1 MVEPVKVTT
10 YVTGG
15 EPRFIRENLLKTVEQ
30 AYNIELDI
38 VGWCGK
44 TDNPSGEI
52 PAVELI
58 LHIKSMA
65 SHAHRLYAKKW
76 SDRHECL
83 MIETDVKFSHS
94 KEQYDRILLPYLK
107 SKQSEDETPTNL
119 VKGEEP
125 MVSFDPKAIAL
136 ENELVTTNKV
146 WQVLPYVKGNDGKAL
161 TSEDRVKVWATNVET
176 HTSFKADDL
185 HNMLAMWKHI
195 GSMQGRTSNAYL
207 IGRKDVFKEA
217 KKQWLTDYVVS
228 LMPKNMREV
237 DLVHREVFGNVLPK
251 NFVEFLEKEWFNPP
265 VAVVEEPVAVE
276 PVQPIQPVVVAKP
289 EPAAIV
295 QPVQPVVVAKPEPI
309 AIVEPIAVVQPV
321 ALPKVIITEPKPV
334 VLSYPQDHEVLF
346 DGESFKVNPKFGCVT
361 LARVEAK
368 VVLVGAKVELTFDES
383 REQGVL
389 LNVQLKGI

>member
-52 PAVELI
+52 PAVDLI

-94 KEQYDRILLPYLK
+94 KEQYDRILVPYLK
-107 SKQSEDETPTNL
+107 SKQSEDETPTTQ

-265 VAVVEEPVAVE
+265 VAVAQPEPVLE
-276 PVQPIQPVVVAKP
+276 PVVVVEKQPEPVVVAQP
-289 EPAAIV
+289 E
-295 QPVQPVVVAKPEPI
+295 PVVVVEKKPE
-309 AIVEPIAVVQPV
+309 PV

>member
-94 KEQYDRILLPYLK
+94 KEQYDRILVPYLK
-107 SKQSEDETPTNL
+107 SKQSEDETPTTL

-251 NFVEFLEKEWFNPP
+251 NFVEFLEKEWFNPQP
-265 VAVVEEPVAVE
+265 VAVVEEPVA
-276 PVQPIQPVVVAKP
+276 KP
-289 EPAAIV
+289 EPVAV
-295 QPVQPVVVAKPEPI
+295 VEPVQPVVVAKPEPVVV
-309 AIVEPIAVVQPV
+309 VEKKPEPVVAAQ
-321 ALPKVIITEPKPV
+321 PKVIITEPKPV

-383 REQGVL
+383 QEKGVL

>member
-265 VAVVEEPVAVE
+265 VAVVEEPVAIVE
-276 PVQPIQPVVVAKP
+276 PVVVVEKQPEPVLEPVPVAQPEPVVVVEKKP
-289 EPAAIV
+289 E
-295 QPVQPVVVAKPEPI
+295 
-309 AIVEPIAVVQPV
+309 PV

-334 VLSYPQDHEVLF
+334 VLAYPQDHEVLF

>member
-52 PAVELI
+52 PAVDLI

-94 KEQYDRILLPYLK
+94 KEQYDRILVPYLK
-107 SKQSEDETPTNL
+107 SKQSEDETPTTQ

-251 NFVEFLEKEWFNPP
+251 NFVEFLEKLQNQQNNKKGSTHP
-265 VAVVEEPVAVE
+265 
-276 PVQPIQPVVVAKP
+276 
-289 EPAAIV
+289 
-295 QPVQPVVVAKPEPI
+295 
-309 AIVEPIAVVQPV
+309 
-321 ALPKVIITEPKPV
+321 L
-334 VLSYPQDHEVLF
+334 L
-346 DGESFKVNPKFGCVT
+346 
-361 LARVEAK
+361 
-368 VVLVGAKVELTFDES
+368 
-383 REQGVL
+383 L
-389 LNVQLKGI
+389 LNPNPFSNPLWWLKSNPNPLSLLCNLNPLSLWKRSPNPLSLWKRSPNPLPCPKSLLQNPSPWCCLTHKTMRFCLMVRASRSTPSLVV